1 MHWRRKCQPTPVFL
15 PGESQGRGSLVG
27 CRLWGRTESDM
38 IEGDLAVAAYANNL
52 ISISQNLTISE
63 FLGLIA
69 LRLVHNAWFTAGVQ
83 SVLPCPPQ
91 KLCISTLP
99 VPAPLPQA
107 HGLSHSSLRVL
118 TQPG

>member
-1 MHWRRKCQPTPVFL
+1 
-15 PGESQGRGSLVG
+15 
-27 CRLWGRTESDM
+27 M

-83 SVLPCPPQ
+83 Q
-91 KLCISTLP
+91 TFI
-99 VPAPLPQA
+99 
-107 HGLSHSSLRVL
+107 LSSSR
-118 TQPG
+118 